1 MITAGEIL
9 KSQRIKKNLS
19 LNEIS
24 KKIKIKEKYLIAL
37 ENNNWNFFE
46 SPVYI
51 EGLIKN
57 YARFLGLN
65 YKKILP
71 FFYRDY
77 EGEEKITFRKPIS
90 EKYFAL
96 GVKKVFA
103 ILMISIFFVFIL
115 YFAYQIKIFLTPPKI
130 VILSPKKDVFDNE
143 KLIKIVAKTEKETT
157 VTIFGEK
164 IYPNEEG
171 VFEYNFPLNNGK
183 NELIIEVEGANGR
196 KTIFRKIFYKNS
208 SF

>member
-9 KSQRIKKNLS
+9 KNQRIKKNFS
-19 LNEIS
+19 LAEIS
-24 KKIKIKEKYLIAL
+24 KKTKIKEKYLVAL
-37 ENNNWNFFE
+37 ESNNWNFFE

-65 YKKILP
+65 YKKVLP

-90 EKYFAL
+90 EKYFTL
-96 GVKKVFA
+96 GIKNIFTF
-103 ILMISIFFVFIL
+103 MIITIFFIFTL
-115 YFAYQIKIFLTPPKI
+115 YFAYQIKIFLSPPKI
-130 VILSPKKDVFDNE
+130 VILSPKNDIFYNE
-143 KLIKIVAKTEKETT
+143 RLIKIVGKTEKEAT

-171 VFEYNFPLNNGK
+171 IFEYVFPLKKGK

-196 KTIFRKIFYKNS
+196 KTTFKKNFYKNS